1 VRIRGESFSKHAV
14 KRALATANRPRG
26 SRRLAKA
33 LDHDGPYK
41 VLLGAGDTTLDGWL
55 ATDIAWNAPMYLDAT
70 GTWPFPGGSVSHI
83 YGDHMVEY
91 ATLPGTRALLG
102 EALRVLRP
110 GGKLRLSSP
119 DVERIAR
126 IYLDGPEEIRRQCM
140 DENRGAGYEVHYP
153 VDLLRNTF
161 VEAGHQDGYLFDFA
175 ALSREFEEAGFVNV
189 ARHESGESDDPE
201 LRGLER
207 RATSSAALRE
217 LIVQGEKP
225 PAGGG

>member
-1 VRIRGESFSKHAV
+1 MT
-14 KRALATANRPRG
+14 KRALAAANRPRA
-26 SRRLAKA
+26 SRRLRRA
-33 LDHDGPYK
+33 LDQPGPYK
-41 VLLGAGDTTLDGWL
+41 LLLGAGDTKIDGWL
-55 ATDIAWNAPMYLDAT
+55 ATDIAWNAPMYLDVT
-70 GTWPFPGGSVSHI
+70 GPWPFADGSVSHV

-91 ATLPGTRALLG
+91 ATLPGTRALLR

-126 IYLDGPEEIRRQCM
+126 IYLDGPEDVRRECM
-140 DENRGAGYEVHYP
+140 DENRGAGYEVSYP

-161 VEAGHQDGYLFDFA
+161 VEAGHQDGYLFDFG

-207 RATSSAALRE
+207 RATSFAAMRE
-217 LIVQGEKP
+217 
-225 PAGGG
+225 

>member
-1 VRIRGESFSKHAV
+1 V
-14 KRALATANRPRG
+14 TRP
-26 SRRLAKA
+26 
-33 LDHDGPYK
+33 
-41 VLLGAGDTTLDGWL
+41 
-55 ATDIAWNAPMYLDAT
+55 
-70 GTWPFPGGSVSHI
+70 WPFADGSVSHV

-91 ATLPGTRALLG
+91 ATLPGTRALLR

-126 IYLDGPEEIRRQCM
+126 VYLDGPDELRRKSM
-140 DENRGAGYEVHYP
+140 EDNREAGYEVHYP

-175 ALSREFEEAGFVNV
+175 SLSHEFEEAGFVNV

-207 RATSSAALRE
+207 RATETGALRE

-225 PAGGG
+225 AGGSPSGAP